1 MPDIDLYTES
11 PELYD
16 RLQRLRPDYVDAVD
30 AASVLAEKYTA
41 SGELRVLDMCCGTGA
56 TTLKFSRLKPL
67 AKVELVDMN
76 PDFLRL
82 AKSSGIRAHELTVV
96 NEDIRQ
102 YRPSKEFDLVFSIFA
117 YHHVPDS
124 DKEAYI
130 KTIESALS
138 PGGVLLLAEI
148 FLRDKAGERAYYR
161 ALLET
166 IPENEHT
173 KDLESFLEQTAN
185 STDFEFK
192 VPKTF
197 TDTQFR
203 ERGFHLLEEQKIWP
217 KTQDEEGTYV
227 QVYRYGAEKNKTG
240 PR

>member
-16 RLQRLRPDYVDAVD
+16 RLQQLRPDYVDAVQ
-30 AASVLAEKYTA
+30 AASALAARYA
-41 SGELRVLDMCCGTGA
+41 PNGELRVLDMCCGTAA
-56 TTLKFSRLKPL
+56 TTLKFSLLKPL

-76 PDFLRL
+76 PDFLRM
-82 AKSSGIRAHELTVV
+82 AKSSGIRAQGLTVV
-96 NEDIRQ
+96 NKDIRQ

-130 KTIESALS
+130 HTIEGALIQ
-138 PGGVLLLAEI
+138 GGVLLLAEI
-148 FLRDKAGERAYYR
+148 FLRDKDSERAYYH

-173 KDLESFLEQTAN
+173 KNLESFLEQTAN

-197 TDTQFR
+197 ADSQFR

-227 QVYRYGAEKNKTG
+227 QVYRYGADKSNI
-240 PR
+240 